1 MLRYI
6 NSTILVVFASF
17 LLSIIYISFFGEIV
31 ENKSNVEEFIML
43 VLPLQLIITIRSIMN
58 VRSKK

>member
-31 ENKSNVEEFIML
+31 ENKSNAEEFIML